1 MSRVLPYTEPRLARE
16 FLVAL
21 QRARAAREN
30 ITVRWPGASA
40 DDIGLVS
47 AFLDA
52 DIQELIGTGIEE
64 LKGLK

>member
-1 MSRVLPYTEPRLARE
+1 MSRVLPVSESRLARE

-40 DDIGLVS
+40 EDIGLVS

-52 DIQELIGTGIEE
+52 DIQELIGMGIKE
-64 LKGLK
+64 LKGMK